1 MAELKQSRWV
11 KIHEPGNANF
21 DEKDNIMDIVVGSN
35 RCQAEATY
43 TVRSFRKAAYWLLKY
58 LEAADALQIIATAA
72 DSINSEA
79 AGAAKEDD
87 TVTVNGEGW
96 TCEIERMNQG
106 VFKVRMSWAVSE
118 LVTIKQPASRKKA
131 ATTTKKS
138 TGRGRKKKN
147 AEDAA

>member
-118 LVTIKQPASRKKA
+118 PVTIKQPASRKKA
-131 ATTTKKS
+131 AGTKKS
-138 TGRGRKKKN
+138 TGRGRRNKK

>member
-21 DEKDNIMDIVVGSN
+21 DEKDNIMDIVIGSN
-35 RCQAEATY
+35 RCQAEATF

-58 LEAADALQIIATAA
+58 LEAAVALQVIATAA
-72 DSINSEA
+72 DSISTQA
-79 AGAAKEDD
+79 AGATKEDD
-87 TVTVNGEGW
+87 TVTVAGEGW

-118 LVTIKQPASRKKA
+118 PVTIKQPASRKKA
-131 ATTTKKS
+131 ATTKKS
-138 TGRGRKKKN
+138 TGRGRRKKN

>member
-21 DEKDNIMDIVVGSN
+21 DEKDNIMDIVIGSN
-35 RCQAEATY
+35 RCQAEATF

-72 DSINSEA
+72 DSINTQA
-79 AGAAKEDD
+79 AGATKEDD
-87 TVTVNGEGW
+87 TVTVTGEGW

-106 VFKVRMSWAVSE
+106 VFKVHMSWAVSE
-118 LVTIKQPASRKKA
+118 LVTVKQPASRKKTA
-131 ATTTKKS
+131 ATKKS
-138 TGRGRKKKN
+138 TGRGRRNKK

>member
-21 DEKDNIMDIVVGSN
+21 DGKDNIMDIVVGSN
-35 RCQAEATY
+35 RCQAEATF

-58 LEAADALQIIATAA
+58 LEAADALQVIATAA

-79 AGAAKEDD
+79 AGATKEDD

-118 LVTIKQPASRKKA
+118 PVTVKQPASR
-131 ATTTKKS
+131 KKS
-138 TGRGRKKKN
+138 TGRGRKNKK

>member
-35 RCQAEATY
+35 RCQAEATF

-79 AGAAKEDD
+79 AGAAKEAD

-118 LVTIKQPASRKKA
+118 PVTIKQPASRKKA
-131 ATTTKKS
+131 AGTKKS
-138 TGRGRKKKN
+138 TGRGRRNKK

>member
-35 RCQAEATY
+35 RCQAEATF

-58 LEAADALQIIATAA
+58 LEAADALQVIATAA

-118 LVTIKQPASRKKA
+118 PVTIKQPASRKKA
-131 ATTTKKS
+131 ATTKKS

-147 AEDAA
+147 AEAAA

>member
-43 TVRSFRKAAYWLLKY
+43 TVRSYRRAAYWLLKY
-58 LEAADALQIIATAA
+58 LEAADALQVLATAA
-72 DSINSEA
+72 DTIQA
-79 AGAAKEDD
+79 QADGAGKDD
-87 TVTVNGEGW
+87 DKVEVQGDNW
-96 TCEIERMNQG
+96 TCEIEKMNQG

-118 LVTIKQPASRKKA
+118 PVTKKA
-131 ATTTKKS
+131 
-138 TGRGRKKKN
+138 TGRGRRRNKKT
-147 AEDAA
+147 EDAA

>member
-43 TVRSFRKAAYWLLKY
+43 TVRSYRKAAYWLLKY
-58 LEAADALQIIATAA
+58 LEAADALQVIATAA
-72 DSINSEA
+72 DSITTEA
-79 AGAAKEDD
+79 ANAKREDD

-96 TCEIERMNQG
+96 SCEIERMSQSA
-106 VFKVRMSWAVSE
+106 FKVRMSWTVSE
-118 LVTIKQPASRKKA
+118 PV
-131 ATTTKKS
+131 TKKK
-138 TGRGRKKKN
+138 TGRGRRKKN
-147 AEDAA
+147 TEDAA

>member
-58 LEAADALQIIATAA
+58 LEAADALQVLATAA
-72 DSINSEA
+72 DTIQA
-79 AGAAKEDD
+79 QADGAGKDD
-87 TVTVNGEGW
+87 DKVEVQGDNW
-96 TCEIERMNQG
+96 TCEIEKMNQG

-118 LVTIKQPASRKKA
+118 PVTKKA
-131 ATTTKKS
+131 
-138 TGRGRKKKN
+138 TGRGRRRNKKT
-147 AEDAA
+147 EDAA

>member
-58 LEAADALQIIATAA
+58 LEAADAPQIIATAA

-118 LVTIKQPASRKKA
+118 PVTIKQPASRKKA
-131 ATTTKKS
+131 AGTKKS
-138 TGRGRKKKN
+138 TGRGRRNKK

>member
-35 RCQAEATY
+35 RRQAEATF

-58 LEAADALQIIATAA
+58 LEAADALQVIATAA
-72 DSINSEA
+72 DSIQTEA
-79 AGAAKEDD
+79 AGAKKEDD

-96 TCEIERMNQG
+96 TCEIEKMNQG

-118 LVTIKQPASRKKA
+118 PVTKKA
-131 ATTTKKS
+131 
-138 TGRGRKKKN
+138 TGRGRRRNKKT
-147 AEDAA
+147 EDAA

>member
-35 RCQAEATY
+35 RCQAEATF

-58 LEAADALQIIATAA
+58 LEAADALQVIATAA
-72 DSINSEA
+72 DSIQTEA
-79 AGAAKEDD
+79 DPC
-87 TVTVNGEGW
+87 TVNGEGW
-96 TCEIERMNQG
+96 TCEIEKMNQG

-118 LVTIKQPASRKKA
+118 PVTKKA
-131 ATTTKKS
+131 
-138 TGRGRKKKN
+138 TGRGRRRNKKT
-147 AEDAA
+147 EDAA

>member
-21 DEKDNIMDIVVGSN
+21 DEKDNIMDIVIGSN
-35 RCQAEATY
+35 RCQAEATF

-58 LEAADALQIIATAA
+58 LEAADALQVIATAA
-72 DSINSEA
+72 DSINTQA
-79 AGAAKEDD
+79 AGATKEDD
-87 TVTVNGEGW
+87 TVTVAGEGW

-106 VFKVRMSWAVSE
+106 VFKVHMGWAVSE
-118 LVTIKQPASRKKA
+118 PVTVKRPASRKKTA
-131 ATTTKKS
+131 ATKKS
-138 TGRGRKKKN
+138 TGRGRRNKK